1 MNALTV
7 KDLNVK
13 IGESHILHGVTFEVP
28 AHKVTALLGRNGVG
42 KSTTLKSIMGLY
54 QGTGSI
60 ELNGQ
65 QILGTPT
72 YKIAQA
78 GVAYVP
84 EDREIFSTLS
94 VRENLTLAS
103 RNKNNDD
110 AYKNIFELF
119 PELDTRAAQ
128 LAGSLS
134 GGQQQMV
141 AIARALLNENEIL
154 LVDEPTKGLA
164 PKLVTEVA
172 NALVKVAHETTM
184 LLVEQNLALV
194 KRVAENVIVMDQGK
208 VIFQGG
214 PENLS
219 DPTWVHEMLGV
230 SGGHK

>member
-1 MNALTV
+1 MNALV
-7 KDLNVK
+7 VRDLHVK
-13 IGESHILHGVTFEVP
+13 INESHILHGVNFDVP
-28 AHKVTALLGRNGVG
+28 SHKVTALLGRNGVG
-42 KSTTLKSIMGLY
+42 KSTTLKGILGLY
-54 QGTGSI
+54 LATGSVV
-60 ELNGQ
+60 LNGQ
-65 QILGTPT
+65 ELIGMPT
-72 YKIAQA
+72 YKIAQS

-94 VRENLTLAS
+94 VRENLALAS
-103 RNKNNDD
+103 RSKANEAAFKSI
-110 AYKNIFELF
+110 YELF

-141 AIARALLNENEIL
+141 AIARAMLKTNEIL

-172 NALVKVAHETTM
+172 NALAKIAEATTM

-194 KRVAENVIVMDQGK
+194 KRIAHHIVVMDQGR

-214 PENLS
+214 PENLN
-219 DPTWVHEMLGV
+219 DPTWVHQMLGV

>member
-13 IGESHILHGVTFEVP
+13 IGESHILHGVTFDVP

-42 KSTTLKSIMGLY
+42 KSTTLKSIIGLY

-103 RNKNNDD
+103 RNKNNGD

-219 DPTWVHEMLGV
+219 DPAWVHEMLGV